1 MNLCLIQNAQ
11 EDVDLE
17 TALTDE
23 HRDTKVISVM
33 KMYKCRALT
42 RLNEDLLG
50 AARMGGCAKEREER
64 DIFLLS

>member
-23 HRDTKVISVM
+23 HRDTSDFSYENVQVRRI
-33 KMYKCRALT
+33 
-42 RLNEDLLG
+42 NET
-50 AARMGGCAKEREER
+50 E
-64 DIFLLS
+64 